1 MDKDIHQ
8 IQKRFMDLANK
19 SYGQGCFTFTDF
31 LGLAEQDAFHRMERE
46 LVFAGFCLW
55 GGFEGADRVIF
66 RFGNP
71 EEFGYDVEFPIS
83 CIHIKPLSAKFADK
97 LTHRD
102 FLGALMNLG
111 IERSV
116 LGDIKVGDKEAYLF
130 CKDEMVPFICE
141 NLVQV
146 KHTNVVCK
154 EAEYR
159 PLPEEEP
166 KVVTLQVS
174 SLRADAVIAKVI
186 NQSRSEVLAQFT
198 QGKVYLNGRLLE
210 SNAKTLKETDVVNVR
225 GEGKFI
231 VQALEG
237 ETRKGKLCI
246 KVAVYA

>member
-1 MDKDIHQ
+1 MEKEIHQ
-8 IQKRFMDLANK
+8 LQKRFMDLASK
-19 SYGQGCFTFTDF
+19 SYEQSCFAFTDF
-31 LGLAEQDAFHRMERE
+31 LGLAEQDAFHRVERE
-46 LVFAGFCLW
+46 AQFAGFRLW
-55 GGFEGADRVIF
+55 GGLEGADRVMI

-71 EEFGYDVEFPIS
+71 EELGYEVDFPIT
-83 CIHIKPLSAKFADK
+83 CIHIKPLIAKFADK

-130 CKDEMVPFICE
+130 CKQEMAAFICE
-141 NLVQV
+141 NLTQV
-146 KHTNVVCK
+146 KHTNVCCK
-154 EAEYR
+154 AEEYI

-186 NQSRSEVLAQFT
+186 NQSRSEVSARFT

-210 SNAKTLKETDVVNVR
+210 GNAKTLKETDVVNVR

-231 VQALEG
+231 LQAIEG
-237 ETRKGKLCI
+237 ETRKGKQCI
-246 KVAVYA
+246 KVAVFS